1 MYTLIRVQKYGNNFI
16 GKRKGRFFHFH
27 TVSPINQIHIIDI
40 QTNNKNLNCF
50 FTFQLLKRNGNL
62 VESNSY
68 NSTLTYELWLTP
80 DEPMLIRD
88 CHIIGYTAARTQHI
102 SVALWTS
109 LSCPCIGR
117 SACSRGRC
125 CGYLHPVS
133 SAAYF
138 VGVCW
143 CRVWRMVPHCR
154 QGQPRASGLCHSRR
168 IVGTSSS
175 SPGAAACHPVPS
187 SLSLHCTVPLAATGV
202 PIRRMDS
209 CGKCASP
216 RSA

>member
-1 MYTLIRVQKYGNNFI
+1 MYTLIRVQRYGNNFI

-109 LSCPCIGR
+109 LFCPCIGR
-117 SACSRGRC
+117 STCSRGRY

-138 VGVCW
+138 VGVCL
-143 CRVWRMVPHCR
+143 CRVWHMARHCR
-154 QGQPRASGLCHSRR
+154 QGQPRASGLCRSRQT
-168 IVGTSSS
+168 ICTSS
-175 SPGAAACHPVPS
+175 
-187 SLSLHCTVPLAATGV
+187 
-202 PIRRMDS
+202 
-209 CGKCASP
+209 
-216 RSA
+216 